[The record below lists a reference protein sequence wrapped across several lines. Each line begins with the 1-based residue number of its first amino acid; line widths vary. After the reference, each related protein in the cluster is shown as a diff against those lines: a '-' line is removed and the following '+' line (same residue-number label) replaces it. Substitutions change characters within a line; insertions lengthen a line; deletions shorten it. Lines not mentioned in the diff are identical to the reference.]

1 MVDNAYLPPDTEPS
15 SSVGQKLAL
24 RSVLLW
30 GLKCL
35 VSYFAGVV
43 VCVVATPVDVN
54 LGGGIICGFFALVLW
69 IGYPLFYL
77 ASKGL
82 TCRMAGKGSLI
93 GPTQLSVP
101 FRFTGTVG
109 PSAPQTAMVR
119 VAAVVDWFS
128 DWVCRHSWDLLHR
141 RGFHLGSVPSGSAC
155 VLARLGKSLFQQFVG
170 SENPGSIE

>member
-54 LGGGIICGFFALVLW
+54 LGGGILLWFLCSGFAW

-77 ASKGL
+77 YLEGAYLPHGGQGVAYWSYATVG
-82 TCRMAGKGSLI
+82 A
-93 GPTQLSVP
+93 VP
-101 FRFTGTVG
+101 FLLELLVHLFRK
-109 PSAPQTAMVR
+109 PR
-119 VAAVVDWFS
+119 WFV
-128 DWVCRHSWDLLHR
+128 WRPLWI
-141 RGFHLGSVPSGSAC
+141 GFPIG
-155 VLARLGKSLFQQFVG
+155 FVG
-170 SENPGSIE
+170 TLGIYYTAAASI